1 MVRPLFEDAAPAQ
14 GPSPDGPASGQP
26 LFQPTPTTPLPGLFV
41 PGSVSAPAQAAAP
54 QALFTDG
61 EKSQLDALR
70 GAARRDTVLSAIPLD
85 QLDALW
91 RELIPFSE
99 ASIRDYGA
107 EAVAANESLSRTLA
121 REMENFSRLRL
132 AEASDELL
140 KWLANPPRFK
150 WFGAS
155 LGELEAAVRSGQRGT
170 QIVIDRLLP
179 IKTSTTAL
187 CQRADLQCL
196 ALTAPLL
203 VGADGRDS
211 WVRES
216 AGLAAVNTPYG
227 EKGVVA
233 NFATE
238 KPHRN
243 RAFQWFRDDGVLAY
257 LPLPGN
263 RISIVWSTPDAH
275 ADSLCALPA
284 ELFCDRVGEAG
295 EHVLGRLACLTPPAA
310 FPLRL
315 MRVPQTVAPRLAL
328 VGDAAH
334 GIHPLSGH
342 GINLGFQDAKV
353 LAELLAATQPWQD
366 IGDER
371 LLQRYQRA
379 RREETVMMQMTTDS
393 LRRLFRQSPPGL
405 RPLRNWGLNLTN
417 ALPFVKNALVRYA
430 LGAL

>member
-1 MVRPLFEDAAPAQ
+1 MQQFDLIIV
-14 GPSPDGPASGQP
+14 GG
-26 LFQPTPTTPLPGLFV
+26 GL
-41 PGSVSAPAQAAAP
+41 A
-54 QALFTDG
+54 
-61 EKSQLDALR
+61 
-70 GAARRDTVLSAIPLD
+70 
-85 QLDALW
+85 
-91 RELIPFSE
+91 
-99 ASIRDYGA
+99 
-107 EAVAANESLSRTLA
+107 
-121 REMENFSRLRL
+121 
-132 AEASDELL
+132 
-140 KWLANPPRFK
+140 
-150 WFGAS
+150 GAS
-155 LGELEAAVRSGQRGT
+155 LALALRNTRLRIALVENQPPRRPEGWDARIYAISPANIDFLDGIGAWRHLDAERMVPIRGMEVHGDSGGKLAFSAYETGVPELGYILESSLMACEFWESAKRQSNLTLFCPARPAALEFRHDAAV
-170 QIVIDRLLP
+170 LHL
-179 IKTSTTAL
+179 
-187 CQRADLQCL
+187 ADGG

-275 ADSLCALPA
+275 ADSLCALPS